1 MKSREL
7 PILPIL
13 LMIAIGAGVYGLYK
27 TMEFEQ
33 ETYYEAQSA
42 EARKNPFLAASRFL
56 EKHGFETMMA
66 ENRGVLTQLNIK
78 ETGVLLLDN
87 LLELEDPR
95 EVESILNWINSGG
108 ILLTSPGD
116 ESAFEDTNVASTLLE
131 QLGVASL
138 EEYDLS
144 EDQKAEH
151 SVDSNVF
158 YVWLNDKDIED
169 KLLLGTKHGPYFIN
183 NFMGEDGSGNNS
195 LDTIVDSTILVY
207 KSMGEGYFS
216 VYSDPALF
224 YNIQLELLDHA
235 YALLWLTQ
243 SAKTKS
249 MMLVY
254 RPTGK
259 PGLFKFVWNKFTV
272 SILVAMMVLAGFLR
286 WASTRLGPIE
296 QELPPI
302 NNNLMAHLEA
312 RGEYWYRHK
321 HTPEIVTN
329 VQQSTL
335 EQLARQRG
343 KLGTKH
349 AMTAEQEDADR
360 AELIKHASKI
370 LKCSASQAEK
380 VLFAKT
386 SGDAN
391 ILKTSQAL
399 QKINHQKL
407 FNQQNLTE

>member
-1 MKSREL
+1 MKSREI

-13 LMIAIGAGVYGLYK
+13 LMIAIGVGVYGLYK
-27 TMEFEQ
+27 TMEFE
-33 ETYYEAQSA
+33 EEKYFEAQSA
-42 EARKNPFLAASRFL
+42 EARKNPFLAASRLL
-56 EKHGFETMMA
+56 EKFGFKTAMA
-66 ENRGVLTQLNIK
+66 ENRGVLTQLDIN
-78 ETGVLLLDN
+78 ETGVLLLNN

-95 EVESILNWINSGG
+95 EVESILEWINSGG
-108 ILLTSPGD
+108 ILLTSPGG
-116 ESAFEDTNVASTLLE
+116 ESAFDDTNIASTLLE
-131 QLGVASL
+131 QLGVARF
-138 EEYDLS
+138 EDDGLS
-144 EDQKAEH
+144 EDQKAEY
-151 SVDSNVF
+151 SVDNNVF

-169 KLLLGTKHGPYFIN
+169 ELVLGTNYGSYFIN
-183 NFMGEDGSGNNS
+183 NFMGEDASGNNS
-195 LDTIVDSTILVY
+195 LNTIVNSAVLVY
-207 KSMGEGYFS
+207 KSMGEGY
-216 VYSDPALF
+216 VGLYSDPALF
-224 YNIQLELLDHA
+224 YNLQLEALDHA
-235 YALLWLTQ
+235 YALVWLTQ

-312 RGEYWYRHK
+312 RGEYWHRHK

-343 KLGTKH
+343 KLVTKH
-349 AMTAEQEDADR
+349 AVSAEQEHADR

-386 SGDAN
+386 TGDAN

-407 FNQQNLTE
+407 FNEQNLTE